1 METIDLIEGVV
12 TMNEKKRRCGITD
25 ILLLVLNLIFFVGI
39 QTVFAPCEARPDGS
53 WMTCHWAG
61 QALMGIAAALLAIA
75 VMHLVIPRAQVK
87 IGLSLAV
94 IPVSVLAFAVPDH
107 LIDLCMM
114 ETMHCHTVMEPAVTV
129 LSLLNIMT
137 AGADIYVYR
146 KKANG

>member
-1 METIDLIEGVV
+1 
-12 TMNEKKRRCGITD
+12 MNEKKRRCGITD
-25 ILLLVLNLIFFVGI
+25 VLLLVLNLIFFIGI
-39 QTVFAPCEARPDGS
+39 QTVFAPCEAHPDGS

-61 QALMGIAAALLAIA
+61 QALIGIAAALLAIA
-75 VMHLVIPRAQVK
+75 VMHLVIPRTQVK

-129 LSLLNIMT
+129 LSLLNVLL
-137 AGADIYVYR
+137 AAADIYVYQ
-146 KKANG
+146 KGENG

>member
-25 ILLLVLNLIFFVGI
+25 VLLLVLNLIFFVGI
-39 QTVFAPCEARPDGS
+39 QTVFAPCEAHPDGS

-61 QALMGIAAALLAIA
+61 QALIGIAAALLAIA
-75 VMHLVIPRAQVK
+75 VMHLVIPRTQVK

-129 LSLLNIMT
+129 LSLLNVLL
-137 AGADIYVYR
+137 AAADIYVYQ
-146 KKANG
+146 KGENG

>member
-1 METIDLIEGVV
+1 
-12 TMNEKKRRCGITD
+12 MNHEKRRFGITD
-25 ILLLVLNLIFFVGI
+25 VLLLVLNLIFFVGI

-61 QALMGIAAALLAIA
+61 QALIGIAAALLAIA
-75 VMHLVIPRAQVK
+75 VMHLVIPRIQVK
-87 IGLSLAV
+87 IGLSLAM

-129 LSLLNIMT
+129 LSLLNVLL
-137 AGADIYVYR
+137 AAADIYVYQ
-146 KKANG
+146 KGENG

>member
-1 METIDLIEGVV
+1 
-12 TMNEKKRRCGITD
+12 MNEKKRRCGITD
-25 ILLLVLNLIFFVGI
+25 VLLLVLNLIFFVGI

-53 WMTCHWAG
+53 WMICHWAG
-61 QALMGIAAALLAIA
+61 QALIGIAAALLAIA
-75 VMHLVIPRAQVK
+75 VMHLVIPRTQVK

-129 LSLLNIMT
+129 LSLLNVLL
-137 AGADIYVYR
+137 AAADIYVYQ
-146 KKANG
+146 KGENG

>member
-1 METIDLIEGVV
+1 
-12 TMNEKKRRCGITD
+12 MNHEKRRFGITD
-25 ILLLVLNLIFFVGI
+25 VLLLVLNLIFFVGI
-39 QTVFAPCEARPDGS
+39 QTVFAPCEARPDSS

-61 QALMGIAAALLAIA
+61 QALIGIAAALLAIA
-75 VMHLVIPRAQVK
+75 GMHLVIPRAQVK

-129 LSLLNIMT
+129 LSLLNVLL
-137 AGADIYVYR
+137 AAADIYVYQ
-146 KKANG
+146 KGENG

>member
-1 METIDLIEGVV
+1 
-12 TMNEKKRRCGITD
+12 
-25 ILLLVLNLIFFVGI
+25 
-39 QTVFAPCEARPDGS
+39 
-53 WMTCHWAG
+53 
-61 QALMGIAAALLAIA
+61 MGIAAALLAIA

>member
-1 METIDLIEGVV
+1 METINLIEGVV

-25 ILLLVLNLIFFVGI
+25 VLLLVLNLIFFVGI
-39 QTVFAPCEARPDGS
+39 QTVFAPCEAHPDGS

-61 QALMGIAAALLAIA
+61 QALIGIAAALLAIA

-94 IPVSVLAFAVPDH
+94 IPVSILAFAVPDH

-129 LSLLNIMT
+129 LSLLNVLL
-137 AGADIYVYR
+137 AAADIYVYQ
-146 KKANG
+146 KGENG

>member
-1 METIDLIEGVV
+1 
-12 TMNEKKRRCGITD
+12 MNEKKCRCGITD
-25 ILLLVLNLIFFVGI
+25 ILLVVLNLIFFVGI

-53 WMTCHWAG
+53 WMTCHCAG

-94 IPVSVLAFAVPDH
+94 ILVSVLAFAVPEH

-114 ETMHCHTVMEPAVTV
+114 ETMHCHTVMEPAVTI
-129 LSLLNIMT
+129 LSLLNVLLV
-137 AGADIYVYR
+137 AADIYVYQ
-146 KKANG
+146 KGENG

>member
-1 METIDLIEGVV
+1 
-12 TMNEKKRRCGITD
+12 MNHEKRRFGITD
-25 ILLLVLNLIFFVGI
+25 VLLLVLNLIFFVGI

-61 QALMGIAAALLAIA
+61 QALIGIAAALLAIA
-75 VMHLVIPRAQVK
+75 GMHLVIPRAQVK

-114 ETMHCHTVMEPAVTV
+114 ETMHCHTVMESAVTV
-129 LSLLNIMT
+129 LSLLNVLL
-137 AGADIYVYR
+137 AAADIYVYQ
-146 KKANG
+146 KGENG

>member
-25 ILLLVLNLIFFVGI
+25 VLLLVLNLIFFVGI
-39 QTVFAPCEARPDGS
+39 QTAFAPCEAHPDGS
-53 WMTCHWAG
+53 WMTCHWAE
-61 QALMGIAAALLAIA
+61 QALIGIAAALLAIA
-75 VMHLVIPRAQVK
+75 GMHLVIPRAQVK

-129 LSLLNIMT
+129 LSLLNVLL
-137 AGADIYVYR
+137 AAADIYVYQ
-146 KKANG
+146 KGENG

>member
-25 ILLLVLNLIFFVGI
+25 VLLLVLNLLFFVGI

-61 QALMGIAAALLAIA
+61 QALIGIAAALLVIA

-129 LSLLNIMT
+129 LSLLNVLL
-137 AGADIYVYR
+137 AAADIYVYQ
-146 KKANG
+146 KGENG

>member
-1 METIDLIEGVV
+1 MAA
-12 TMNEKKRRCGITD
+12 KKRRFGVMD
-25 ILLLVLNLIFFVGI
+25 VLLLALNLLFFVGM
-39 QTVFAPCEARPDGS
+39 QTVFLPCEARPDGS

-61 QALMGIAAALLAIA
+61 QALTGIAAVLVAIA
-75 VMHLVIPRAQVK
+75 ALHLVIPRAQVK
-87 IGLSLAV
+87 MGLALAM
-94 IPVSVLAFAVPDH
+94 IPLSVLAFVLPDH

>member
-1 METIDLIEGVV
+1 
-12 TMNEKKRRCGITD
+12 MNEKKRRCGITD
-25 ILLLVLNLIFFVGI
+25 ILLVVLNLIFFVGI

-94 IPVSVLAFAVPDH
+94 ILVSVLAFAVPEH

-114 ETMHCHTVMEPAVTV
+114 ETMHCHTVMEPAVMV
-129 LSLLNIMT
+129 LSLLNVLL
-137 AGADIYVYR
+137 AAADIYVYQ
-146 KKANG
+146 KGENG

>member
-1 METIDLIEGVV
+1 MKLGKLGVGV
-12 TMNEKKRRCGITD
+12 TD
-25 ILLLVLNLIFFVGI
+25 ILLLALNASFFIGI
-39 QTVFAPCEARPDGS
+39 QTVFSPCEPRPDGT

-87 IGLSLAV
+87 LGLALAM
-94 IPVSVLAFAVPDH
+94 IPISVLALVLPDH

-129 LSLLNIMT
+129 LSLLNVLL
-137 AGADIYVYR
+137 AAADIYVYQ
-146 KKANG
+146 KGENG

>member
-1 METIDLIEGVV
+1 
-12 TMNEKKRRCGITD
+12 MNEKKRRCGITD
-25 ILLLVLNLIFFVGI
+25 ILMVVLNLIFFVGI
-39 QTVFAPCEARPDGS
+39 QTVFAPCEASPDGS

-61 QALMGIAAALLAIA
+61 QALIGIAAALLAIA
-75 VMHLVIPRAQVK
+75 VMHLVIPRIQVK
-87 IGLSLAV
+87 IGLSLAM

-146 KKANG
+146 KGAGA

>member
-1 METIDLIEGVV
+1 
-12 TMNEKKRRCGITD
+12 MNHDKRRFGITD
-25 ILLLVLNLIFFVGI
+25 VLLLVLNLIFFVGI
-39 QTVFAPCEARPDGS
+39 QTVFAPCEARPDGA

-129 LSLLNIMT
+129 LSLLNVLL
-137 AGADIYVYR
+137 AAADIYVYQ
-146 KKANG
+146 KGENG

>member
-1 METIDLIEGVV
+1 
-12 TMNEKKRRCGITD
+12 MNHEKRRFGITD
-25 ILLLVLNLIFFVGI
+25 VLLLVLNLIFFVGI

-61 QALMGIAAALLAIA
+61 QALIGIAAALLAIA
-75 VMHLVIPRAQVK
+75 GMHLVIPRAQVK

-129 LSLLNIMT
+129 LSLLNVLL
-137 AGADIYVYR
+137 AAADIYVYQ
-146 KKANG
+146 KGENG

>member
-1 METIDLIEGVV
+1 
-12 TMNEKKRRCGITD
+12 MNEKKRRCGIMD
-25 ILLLVLNLIFFVGI
+25 VLLLVLNLIFFVGI

-61 QALMGIAAALLAIA
+61 QALIGIAAALLAIA
-75 VMHLVIPRAQVK
+75 VMHLVIPRTQVK

-129 LSLLNIMT
+129 LSLLNVLL
-137 AGADIYVYR
+137 AAADIYVYQ
-146 KKANG
+146 KGENG

>member
-1 METIDLIEGVV
+1 
-12 TMNEKKRRCGITD
+12 MNHEKRRFGITD
-25 ILLLVLNLIFFVGI
+25 VLLLVLNLIFFVGI
-39 QTVFAPCEARPDGS
+39 QTVFAPCEAHPDGS

-61 QALMGIAAALLAIA
+61 QALIGIAAALLAIA

-94 IPVSVLAFAVPDH
+94 IPVSILAFAVPDH

-129 LSLLNIMT
+129 LSLLNVLL
-137 AGADIYVYR
+137 AAADIYVYQ
-146 KKANG
+146 KGENG

>member
-1 METIDLIEGVV
+1 
-12 TMNEKKRRCGITD
+12 MNEKKRRCGITD
-25 ILLLVLNLIFFVGI
+25 VLLVVLNLIFFIGI

-87 IGLSLAV
+87 IDLSLAM

-114 ETMHCHTVMEPAVTV
+114 ETMHCHTMMEPAVTV
-129 LSLLNIMT
+129 FSLLNLML
-137 AGADIYVYR
+137 ALVDVYVYR
-146 KKANG
+146 RGENE

>member
-1 METIDLIEGVV
+1 MQ
-12 TMNEKKRRCGITD
+12 
-25 ILLLVLNLIFFVGI
+25 NLIFFVGI

-114 ETMHCHTVMEPAVTV
+114 ETMHCHTVMEPAARAISVV
-129 LSLLNIMT
+129 LILL
-137 AGADIYVYR
+137 ACLDVYCYR
-146 KKANG
+146 KGDDR

>member
-1 METIDLIEGVV
+1 
-12 TMNEKKRRCGITD
+12 MNHEKRRFGITD
-25 ILLLVLNLIFFVGI
+25 VLLLVLNLIFFVGI

-61 QALMGIAAALLAIA
+61 QALIGVAAVLVVIAL
-75 VMHLVIPRAQVK
+75 MHLVIPRAQVK

-94 IPVSVLAFAVPDH
+94 IPVSILAFAVPDH

-146 KKANG
+146 KGANG

>member
-1 METIDLIEGVV
+1 
-12 TMNEKKRRCGITD
+12 MNEKKRRCGITD
-25 ILLLVLNLIFFVGI
+25 VLLLVLNLIFFVGI
-39 QTVFAPCEARPDGS
+39 QTVFAPCEAHPDGS

-61 QALMGIAAALLAIA
+61 QALIGIAAALLAIA

-94 IPVSVLAFAVPDH
+94 IPVSILAFAVPDH

-129 LSLLNIMT
+129 LSLLNVLL
-137 AGADIYVYR
+137 AAADIYVYQ
-146 KKANG
+146 KGENG

>member
-1 METIDLIEGVV
+1 
-12 TMNEKKRRCGITD
+12 MNHEKRRFGITD
-25 ILLLVLNLIFFVGI
+25 VLLLVLNLIFFVGI

-61 QALMGIAAALLAIA
+61 QALIGIAAALLAIA
-75 VMHLVIPRAQVK
+75 VMHLVIPRTQVK

-129 LSLLNIMT
+129 LSLLNVLL
-137 AGADIYVYR
+137 AAADIYVYQ
-146 KKANG
+146 KGENG

>member
-25 ILLLVLNLIFFVGI
+25 VLLLVLNLIFFVGI
-39 QTVFAPCEARPDGS
+39 QTVFAPCEAHPDGS

-61 QALMGIAAALLAIA
+61 QALIGIAAALLAIA
-75 VMHLVIPRAQVK
+75 VMHLVIPRTQVK

-107 LIDLCMM
+107 LIDLCMT
-114 ETMHCHTVMEPAVTV
+114 ETMHCHTVIEPAVTV
-129 LSLLNIMT
+129 LSLLNVLL
-137 AGADIYVYR
+137 AAADIYVYQ
-146 KKANG
+146 KGENG

>member
-1 METIDLIEGVV
+1 
-12 TMNEKKRRCGITD
+12 MNHEKRRFGITD
-25 ILLLVLNLIFFVGI
+25 VLLLVLNLIFFVGI

-53 WMTCHWAG
+53 WMTCRWAG
-61 QALMGIAAALLAIA
+61 QALIGIAAVLVVIAL
-75 VMHLVIPRAQVK
+75 MHLVIPRTQVK

-137 AGADIYVYR
+137 AGVDIYVYR
-146 KKANG
+146 KGANG

>member
-1 METIDLIEGVV
+1 
-12 TMNEKKRRCGITD
+12 MNEKKRRCGTTD
-25 ILLLVLNLIFFVGI
+25 ILLVVLNLIFFVGI

-61 QALMGIAAALLAIA
+61 QALIGIAAALLAIA
-75 VMHLVIPRAQVK
+75 VMHLVIPRTQVK

-114 ETMHCHTVMEPAVTV
+114 ETMHCHTVMQPAVTA
-129 LSLLNIMT
+129 LSLLNIMLVLV
-137 AGADIYVYR
+137 DIYVYR
-146 KKANG
+146 RGENG

>member
-25 ILLLVLNLIFFVGI
+25 VLLLVLNLIFFVGI
-39 QTVFAPCEARPDGS
+39 QTVFAPCEAHPDGS

-61 QALMGIAAALLAIA
+61 QALIGIAAALLAIA

-94 IPVSVLAFAVPDH
+94 IPVSILAFAVPDH

-129 LSLLNIMT
+129 LSLLNVLL
-137 AGADIYVYR
+137 AAADIYVYQ
-146 KKANG
+146 KGENG

>member
-1 METIDLIEGVV
+1 
-12 TMNEKKRRCGITD
+12 MNEKKRRCGITD
-25 ILLLVLNLIFFVGI
+25 VLLLVLNLIFFVGI

-61 QALMGIAAALLAIA
+61 QALIGIAAALLAIA
-75 VMHLVIPRAQVK
+75 VMHLVIPRTQVK

-114 ETMHCHTVMEPAVTV
+114 ETMHCHTVMEPAVTL
-129 LSLLNIMT
+129 LSLLNVLL
-137 AGADIYVYR
+137 AAADIYVYQ
-146 KKANG
+146 KGENG

>member
-1 METIDLIEGVV
+1 
-12 TMNEKKRRCGITD
+12 MNEKKRRCGITD
-25 ILLLVLNLIFFVGI
+25 VLLLVLNLIFFVGI

-61 QALMGIAAALLAIA
+61 QALIGIAAALLAIA
-75 VMHLVIPRAQVK
+75 VMHLVIPRTQVK

-114 ETMHCHTVMEPAVTV
+114 ETMHCHTVMQPAVTA
-129 LSLLNIMT
+129 LSLLNIMLVL
-137 AGADIYVYR
+137 ADIYVYR
-146 KKANG
+146 RGENG

>member
-1 METIDLIEGVV
+1 
-12 TMNEKKRRCGITD
+12 MNEKKRRCGITD
-25 ILLLVLNLIFFVGI
+25 ILLVVLNLIFFVGI

-61 QALMGIAAALLAIA
+61 QALIGIAAALLAIA

-114 ETMHCHTVMEPAVTV
+114 ETMHCHTVMEPAVTI
-129 LSLLNIMT
+129 LSLLNVLLV
-137 AGADIYVYR
+137 AADIYVYQ
-146 KKANG
+146 KGENG

>member
-25 ILLLVLNLIFFVGI
+25 VLLLVLNLIFFVGI
-39 QTVFAPCEARPDGS
+39 ATARAPCAARPDGS

-61 QALMGIAAALLAIA
+61 QALIGIAAALLAIA

-129 LSLLNIMT
+129 LSLLNVLL
-137 AGADIYVYR
+137 AAADIYVYQ
-146 KKANG
+146 KGENG

>member
-1 METIDLIEGVV
+1 
-12 TMNEKKRRCGITD
+12 MNEKKRRCGTTD
-25 ILLLVLNLIFFVGI
+25 ILLVVLNLIFFVGI

-61 QALMGIAAALLAIA
+61 QALIGIAAALLAIA
-75 VMHLVIPRAQVK
+75 VMHLVIPRTQVK

-129 LSLLNIMT
+129 ISLLNVLL
-137 AGADIYVYR
+137 AAADIYVQGR
-146 KKANG
+146 GEAE

>member
-1 METIDLIEGVV
+1 
-12 TMNEKKRRCGITD
+12 MNEKKRRWGITD

-39 QTVFAPCEARPDGS
+39 QTVFVPCEARPDGS

-61 QALMGIAAALLAIA
+61 QALIGIAAVLVVIAL
-75 VMHLVIPRAQVK
+75 MHLVIPRTQVK

-94 IPVSVLAFAVPDH
+94 IPVSVLAFAVPDY

-129 LSLLNIMT
+129 LSLLNVMT
-137 AGADIYVYR
+137 AGVDIYVYR
-146 KKANG
+146 KGAEA